1 MSVSRLFG
9 NSSRASGDRTPTQRA
24 FRVAAVIAGSRPPA
38 SVGAS
43 ASCAEPEKIRHDA
56 TIGAV
61 TPHRDDKTAAGTL
74 EAVRAL
80 RERLYRLLLE
90 PADTS
95 DQELAALQHTFAG
108 ALSRGSLEPTLPL
121 QWRPRVDRPNDLPW
135 LIALAAIELLRS
147 PDVLR
152 VRQCAG
158 DGCGW
163 LFLDHSRNQSRR
175 WCSSSDCGNRHRVK
189 NHDARPRRTGSSRS

>member
-1 MSVSRLFG
+1 LTVH
-9 NSSRASGDRTPTQRA
+9 SSCEDRKSS
-24 FRVAAVIAGSRPPA
+24 IA
-38 SVGAS
+38 AS
-43 ASCAEPEKIRHDA
+43 AISQGRSS
-56 TIGAV
+56 G
-61 TPHRDDKTAAGTL
+61 RSTL
-74 EAVRAL
+74 GRQ

-108 ALSRGSLEPTLPL
+108 ALSRASLEPTLPL
-121 QWRPRVDRPNDLPW
+121 RWRPRVDRPDDLPW